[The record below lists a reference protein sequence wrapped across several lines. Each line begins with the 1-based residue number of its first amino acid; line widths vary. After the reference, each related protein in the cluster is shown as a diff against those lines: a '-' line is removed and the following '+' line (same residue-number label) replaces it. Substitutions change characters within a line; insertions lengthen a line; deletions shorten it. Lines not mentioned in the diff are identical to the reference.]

1 MKNNSEKL
9 NLKSIP
15 NILSIRYNPLEN
27 LPRKPAHW
35 QDFASKISD
44 PEGHI
49 VEGLLLQ
56 SIPNSIPNNDEPIIV
71 SLSGGIDSSLVL
83 ALVRKVYPKRKIHAL
98 CGVFQGSY
106 DESKQARIIAEKFDA
121 DFEIVNMDSVFSSLP
136 KLIAITKKPRWNTY
150 HHLIAKRAKKIG
162 KFLVTGDGADEVF
175 GGYVF
180 RYNKFLQLI
189 NTNDN
194 WKQKTI
200 KYLECHNRD
209 WVPDQEKM
217 FGKKIQFNW
226 NNIYKFFHSYFSN
239 PLSPLEQLMLADF
252 NGKLLYD
259 FIPTG
264 KSIFEYYNITG
275 VQIFLKPKTVE
286 IGLQLPLNEKY
297 NSETHEGKRALRKI
311 AKRYKIKHIS
321 TKLGFSPGLLFDWNT
336 NGKRI
341 ASEYLNSN
349 CYLIKNKIINDQWLH
364 RAFDKI
370 ENDGDIRYLN
380 RVISILAL
388 EIWSRIFVTNELSSK
403 SRL

>member
-1 MKNNSEKL
+1 MKNNSETL
-9 NLKSIP
+9 NLKTIP

-27 LPRKPAHW
+27 PPRKPAHW
-35 QDFASKISD
+35 TDFTSKISD
-44 PEGHI
+44 PDGHI

-56 SIPNSIPNNDEPIIV
+56 SIHNSIPNNDEPIIV
-71 SLSGGIDSSLVL
+71 SLSSGIDSSLVL

-106 DESKQARIIAEKFDA
+106 DESKQAKIIAENFDA
-121 DFEIVNMDSVFSSLP
+121 DFEIVNMDSIFSSLP
-136 KLIAITKKPRWNTY
+136 ELIAITKKPRWNTY
-150 HHLIAKRAKKIG
+150 HHLISKRAKNIG
-162 KFLVTGDGADEVF
+162 KFLLTGDGADEVF

-180 RYNKFLQLI
+180 RYKKFLQLI
-189 NTNDN
+189 NINDN

-209 WVPDQEKM
+209 WVPDQEQI

-226 NNIYKFFHSYFSN
+226 NNIYKFFRPYFLNS
-239 PLSPLEQLMLADF
+239 LSPLEQLILADF

-264 KSIFEYYNITG
+264 KSIFDNYNING
-275 VQIFLKPKTVE
+275 IQIFLKPKTVE

-297 NSETHEGKRALRKI
+297 NSKTNEGKRVLRKI
-311 AKRYKIKHIS
+311 AKRNKIEHIS
-321 TKLGFSPGLLFDWNT
+321 NKRGFSPGLLFDWDA
-336 NGKRI
+336 NGRRI
-341 ASEYLNSN
+341 TSEYLSSD

-370 ENDGDIRYLN
+370 ENDGDVRYLN

-388 EIWSRIFVTNELSSK
+388 EIWSRIFITKELNSK